1 MSGLALRLFG
11 PPQVERDGTVLHIG
25 RRKAV
30 ALLAYLAVTRR
41 SHGRD
46 HLAALLWPEMS
57 QRRARSML
65 RSVLVMLHHAIGQ
78 QWLRVFDDQ
87 IALDDQPDLLVDVTR
102 FRHLLASVAAHRHAS
117 LAACNACVLAL
128 ADAADIAPSPLL
140 AGFALPDAPEFDLWQ
155 SMQADSLQREL
166 AEVLEQLAVVHA
178 GAGRNEVRKAIDYA
192 CRWLALDPL
201 HEPAHR
207 LLMLLFAES
216 GDRAAALRQF
226 DECSRM
232 LAAELDAEPSP
243 ETVDLRDRIV
253 AGDARLTAAELD
265 PGAQADKRVVDHAGG
280 GALPPGESGFHG
292 FPVAPTG
299 FVGRVGEVEYVAARL
314 SDPACHLLTIVGPG
328 GMGKTRLAIEAAR
341 ALAPRFADGA
351 WFVDLAPVS
360 AVAAVPAAILRA
372 LEAPGTG
379 STEAEDRLLHF
390 LAGRQMLLVLD
401 NFEHLLGAADLVTQM
416 LAAAP
421 AVSILVTA
429 RAHLQLQQEWLLPL
443 EGLATPPAP
452 GNQGSGA
459 DGLHQERAGADL
471 PVDLG
476 AYDATRLFLQSVRRQ
491 RPDFRADNAGSERVA
506 HICRLLEGMPLAI
519 ELTASWARRLS
530 LDLLAHEVEDGLR
543 RLASTAR
550 DVLPRHRNMVAVF
563 DHSWQL
569 LNAREQTILRTLSLL
584 RGGFTLEAAE
594 AVAQASVSDLAGLLD
609 ASWIRLRPSG
619 RYDIHELV
627 RQYCEGHLSADPAA
641 ADQARS
647 RHCAFFGNLLGK
659 LTKRMNY
666 QQSVM
671 TELMADFGNLQ
682 VAWQWGVEHGQMD
695 MARDMTISLFFIAEM
710 LGWYHFV
717 IQSYAPIATT
727 LEHMIAAPTT
737 DLDLRNGACV
747 VLAWMENA
755 QAFIY
760 NHLGQAVQAR
770 RSAEHLQR
778 LAESMEESASRDE
791 LLLLYPHP
799 MAWISFTSGDVRT
812 AYALFSHN
820 LDIFQAA
827 ANDFT
832 LYGSEIGAKFW
843 SAHALVGIAASETI
857 FGHYQAAVKRWEE
870 VLALREA
877 MGEQRFMAFNLCE
890 YAETVTF
897 VGDLEFALGLAQRG
911 LAFSEACGDQVG
923 VAEARL
929 RLGTISAEQGQWAV
943 AVGYLQQCLAF
954 GRQSG
959 NRGLQVGAL
968 VTLAQVALSEG
979 DIAAAMAHCNEAMA
993 AASVSLPY
1001 LHLAA
1006 VLVQLGQ
1013 CSFAAGDLPA
1023 ARRYYAQALG
1033 QAPNS
1038 AAWYM
1043 LDALWGMAQVIAA
1056 EGDVAT
1062 AAHIARQVAQD
1073 PATAAS
1079 TRAAIGRWY
1088 PALFVQE
1095 SAISAAVDLEA
1106 AEQGRAL
1113 LVATLAAT

>member
-1 MSGLALRLFG
+1 MSGLVLRLFG
-11 PPQVERDGTVLHIG
+11 PPQVECDGALVHVG

-41 SHGRD
+41 SHSRD
-46 HLAALLWPEMS
+46 HLAALLWPEMN

-65 RSVLVMLHHAIGQ
+65 RSVLVMLHHAIGP

-102 FRHLLASVAAHRHAS
+102 FRRLLASVAAHRHTS

-128 ADAADIAPSPLL
+128 ADAADIAASPFL

-178 GAGRNEVRKAIDYA
+178 GAGRNAVRTAIDYA
-192 CRWLALDPL
+192 HRWLTLDPL

-207 LLMLLFAES
+207 LLMLLFAEA
-216 GDRAAALRQF
+216 GDRAAAFRQF
-226 DECSRM
+226 DECSRV

-243 ETVDLRDRIV
+243 ETIELRDRIV
-253 AGDARLTAAELD
+253 AGDVRSAVEALY
-265 PGAQADKRVVDHAGG
+265 PPAQADGRPATPAGDGAQRSEAGG
-280 GALPPGESGFHG
+280 FYG
-292 FPVAPTG
+292 FPDAPTG
-299 FVGRVGEVEYVAARL
+299 FVGRVDEVEYAAARL
-314 SDPACHLLTIVGPG
+314 SDPACRLLTIVGPG
-328 GMGKTRLAIEAAR
+328 GMGKTRLGIEVAR
-341 ALAPRFADGA
+341 RLAPRFADGA
-351 WFVDLAPVS
+351 WFVDLAPVT

-372 LEAPGTG
+372 LEVPGTG
-379 STEAEDRLLHF
+379 STDTAERLLHF
-390 LAGRQMLLVLD
+390 LADRQMLLVLD
-401 NFEHLLGAADLVTQM
+401 NFEHLLGAADFVTQT
-416 LAAAP
+416 LSAAP
-421 AVSILVTA
+421 GVCILVTT
-429 RAHLQLQQEWLLPL
+429 RAQLQLQQEWLLPL
-443 EGLATPPAP
+443 EGLAAPPAV

-459 DGLHQERAGADL
+459 DGLHHESASADL
-471 PVDLG
+471 PVDLD

-491 RPDFRADNAGSERVA
+491 RPNFQPDAAGSERIG

-530 LDLLAHEVEDGLR
+530 LELLAHEVEDGLR

-550 DVLPRHRNMVAVF
+550 DVLPRHRSMVAVF

-569 LNAREQTILRTLSLL
+569 LDAREQTILRTLSLF
-584 RGGFTLEAAE
+584 RGGFTREAAE
-594 AVAQASVSDLAGLLD
+594 VVANADLSDLAGLLD

-619 RYDIHELV
+619 RYDMHELV
-627 RQYCEGHLSADPAA
+627 RQYCEAHLADDPAA

-647 RHCAFFGNLLGK
+647 RHCAFFGDLLGK

-695 MARDMTISLFFIAEM
+695 MARDMTISLYFIAEM

-717 IQSYAPIATT
+717 IQSFAPIAAT
-727 LEHMIAAPTT
+727 LEQIIAAPTT
-737 DLDLRNGACV
+737 DLDLRHRARV
-747 VLAWMENA
+747 VLAWMEHA
-755 QAFIY
+755 HAFIY
-760 NHLGQAVQAR
+760 NHLGQTVRAR
-770 RSAEHLQR
+770 RSVEHLQR
-778 LAESMEESASRDE
+778 LAESMEASVSRDE
-791 LLLLYPHP
+791 MLLLNPHL
-799 MAWISFTSGDVRT
+799 MAWISFTSGDVRI

-820 LDIFQAA
+820 LEIFQAA

-832 LYGSEIGAKFW
+832 LYGSDIGAKFW
-843 SAHALVGIAASETI
+843 SAHALVGIAACETI
-857 FGHYQAAVKRWEE
+857 FGHYQAAVKRWDE

-877 MGEQRFMAFNLCE
+877 MGEQRFMGFNLCG

-897 VGDLEFALGLAQRG
+897 VGDLDLALGLAQRG

-1001 LHLAA
+1001 VRLAA
-1006 VLVQLGQ
+1006 VLVRLGQ
-1013 CSFAAGDLPA
+1013 CSFAAGDFPA
-1023 ARRYYAQALG
+1023 ARRYYVQALG

-1056 EGDVAT
+1056 DGDVAT

-1088 PALFVQE
+1088 PALFVQD
-1095 SAISAAVDLEA
+1095 SFVSIAVDHEA

-1113 LVATLAAT
+1113 LVATLVAT